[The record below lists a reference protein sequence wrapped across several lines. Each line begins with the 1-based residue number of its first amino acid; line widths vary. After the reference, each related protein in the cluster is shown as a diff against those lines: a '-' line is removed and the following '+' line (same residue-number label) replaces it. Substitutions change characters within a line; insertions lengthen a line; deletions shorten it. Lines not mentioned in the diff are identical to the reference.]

1 MTIELEPVGVVC
13 NLSCPYCY
21 EHPMRDAGNFR
32 QKTYSVEKMLEGLAK
47 EGGNFTLFGGEPLL
61 TDIDDLETIF
71 KWGYERYGFN
81 GVQTNGVLITDRHI
95 EMFKKYKVHVGV
107 SLDGPDEMN
116 DTRWAGSLEKTR
128 EATRKSFEAIKKIL
142 DNKLS
147 LGLIITIHKKNGLP
161 KYRERFKAWIKELQA
176 WGVDGARLHPL
187 EIDHTSIT
195 DSLALTPEQNIEF
208 LLDMWDFEIS
218 ELNVPGKRPFH
229 FDIFRDVEYMLKAED
244 AHATCTFMSCDPYTT
259 HAVQGIDSQGNKAN
273 CGRGNKEGINWIKA
287 DVDGFERQMALY
299 HTPQEHGGCQGCRFF
314 IMCKSHCPGT
324 GADMDW
330 RNRTDTCLNWKVAFS
345 IYEKIMVKR
354 GETPLSLHPDLKRY
368 EDILMYGY
376 SRGAEIRLEH
386 IKNHLDP
393 NVGFDIEGYIDGYL
407 INQKLG
413 GHKPHA
419 DHTDET
425 GRYAIE
431 FREQYGYLP

>member
-32 QKTYSVEKMLEGLAK
+32 HKTYSVEKMLEGLAK
-47 EGGNFTLFGGEPLL
+47 EGGNFTVFGGEPLL

-71 KWGYERYGFN
+71 KWGYERYGTN

-95 EMFKKYKVHVGV
+95 EMFKKYNVHVGV

-128 EATRKSFEAIKKIL
+128 EATRKSFEAIKKL
-142 DNKLS
+142 LSNKIS

-161 KYRERFKAWIKELQA
+161 KYRERFKAWIRELQS

-195 DSLALTPEQNIEF
+195 DTLALTPEQNIEF

-218 ELNVPGKRPFH
+218 ELNVPGKRPFQ
-229 FDIFRDVEYMLKAED
+229 FDIFRDVEYMLRADD
-244 AHATCTFMSCDPYTT
+244 ANATCTFMSCDPYTT

-287 DVDGFERQMALY
+287 DIDGFERQMALY
-299 HTPQEHGGCQGCRFF
+299 NTPQEHGGCQGCRFF

-324 GADMDW
+324 GMDMDW

-345 IYEKIMVKR
+345 IYERMMVHR
-354 GETPLSLHPDLKRY
+354 GEMPLSLNPDLKRY
-368 EDILMYGY
+368 EDVLMYGY
-376 SRGAEIRLEH
+376 SRGAELRLEH
-386 IKNHLDP
+386 IKKYLDP
-393 NVGFDIEGYIDGYL
+393 NVGFDIERYIESYL
-407 INQKLG
+407 MNQSMG

-425 GRYAIE
+425 GRYAFE
-431 FREQYGYLP
+431 FKEKYGYLP

>member
-32 QKTYSVEKMLEGLAK
+32 QKTYSVEKMLEGLTK

-71 KWGYERYGFN
+71 KWGFERYGMN

-95 EMFKKYKVHVGV
+95 EMFKKYKVHVGI

-128 EATRKSFEAIKKIL
+128 EATRKSFDAIKKCL
-142 DNKLS
+142 ANKLS
-147 LGLIITIHKKNGLP
+147 IGVIITIHKKNGLP
-161 KYRERFKAWIKELQA
+161 KHRERFKAWVKELQS

-187 EIDHTSIT
+187 EIDHSSVGET
-195 DSLALTPEQNIEF
+195 LALTPEQNIEF

-218 ELNVPGKRPFH
+218 ELTVPGKKPFH
-229 FDIFRDVEYMLKAED
+229 FDIFRDVEDMLRAED
-244 AHATCTFMSCDPYTT
+244 NNATCTFLSCDPYTT
-259 HAVQGIDSQGNKAN
+259 HAVQGNKAN

-299 HTPQEHGGCQGCRFF
+299 NTPQEHGGCQGCRFF

-324 GADMDW
+324 GIDMDW
-330 RNRTDTCLNWKVAFS
+330 RNRTDTCMNWKVAFG
-345 IYEKIMVKR
+345 IYEKLMVQK
-354 GETPLSLHPDLKRY
+354 GEVPLSLSPDLKKY

-376 SRGAEIRLEH
+376 SRGVEVRLKH
-386 IKNHLDP
+386 IKKYFN
-393 NVGFDIEGYIDGYL
+393 GQFDLESYIQNYL
-407 INQKLG
+407 TVQSNG
-413 GHKPHA
+413 GTMPHA

-425 GRYAIE
+425 GRYAME
-431 FREQYGYLP
+431 YKEKHGFLP

>member
-71 KWGYERYGFN
+71 KWGFDRYGFN
-81 GVQTNGVLITDRHI
+81 GIQTNGVLITDRHI
-95 EMFKKYKVHVGV
+95 EMFKKYRVHVGI

-128 EATRKSFEAIKKIL
+128 EATRKSFEAIKKCL

-161 KYRERFKAWIKELQA
+161 KYRERFKAWIKELQS

-195 DSLALTPEQNIEF
+195 DTLALTPEQNIEF

-218 ELNVPGKRPFH
+218 ELNVPGKRPFQ
-229 FDIFRDVEYMLKAED
+229 FDIFRDVEYMLRADD
-244 AHATCTFMSCDPYTT
+244 ANATCTFMTCDPYTT

-287 DVDGFERQMALY
+287 DIDGFERQMALY
-299 HTPQEHGGCQGCRFF
+299 NTPQEHGGCQGCRFF

-324 GADMDW
+324 GMDMDW
-330 RNRTDTCLNWKVAFS
+330 RNRTDTCMNWKVAFS
-345 IYEKIMVKR
+345 IYERMMVKR
-354 GETPLSLHPDLKRY
+354 GEMPLSLNPDLKRY

-386 IKNHLDP
+386 IKKHLDP
-393 NVGFDIEGYIDGYL
+393 EVGFDIERYIESYL
-407 INQKLG
+407 MNQAMG

-425 GRYAIE
+425 GRYVLE
-431 FREQYGYLP
+431 FKEKYGYLP

>member
-32 QKTYSVEKMLEGLAK
+32 QKTYSMEKMLEGLAK

-71 KWGYERYGFN
+71 KWGFERYGMN

-95 EMFKKYKVHVGV
+95 EMFKKYNVHVGV

-116 DTRWAGSLEKTR
+116 DTRWAGSIEKTR
-128 EATRKSFEAIKKIL
+128 EATRKSFEAIKKCL
-142 DNKLS
+142 SNKIS
-147 LGLIITIHKKNGLP
+147 LGLIITIHTKNGLP
-161 KYRERFKAWIKELQA
+161 KHRERFKNWIKELQS

-187 EIDHTSIT
+187 EIDHSAVGET
-195 DSLALTPEQNIEF
+195 LALTPEQNIEF
-208 LLDMWDFEIS
+208 LLDMWEFELK
-218 ELNVPGKRPFH
+218 ELNLPGKRPFR
-229 FDIFRDVEYMLKAED
+229 FDIFRDVEDMLKAQD
-244 AHATCTFMSCDPYTT
+244 ANATCTFLSCDPYTT

-299 HTPQEHGGCQGCRFF
+299 NTPQEHGGCQGCRFF

-330 RNRTDTCLNWKVAFS
+330 RNRTDTCMNWKVAFG
-345 IYEKIMVKR
+345 IYEKLMVEK
-354 GETPLSLHPDLKRY
+354 GETPLSLSPQLKTY

-376 SRGAEIRLEH
+376 SRGVELRLEH
-386 IKNHLDP
+386 IKRHLAG
-393 NVGFDIEGYIDGYL
+393 NFDIEKFIQGYL
-407 INQKLG
+407 LHQKYGNQI
-413 GHKPHA
+413 PHA
-419 DHTDET
+419 DHTDAT
-425 GRYAIE
+425 GKYAE
-431 FREQYGYLP
+431 EYKEKHGFLP